1 MFFHRYLISCLS
13 QHSMAIT
20 FREPNVK
27 VIFSEKIS
35 HSDDVGVFSYQENS
49 IGRNPTKCLIH
60 FNYYKSFFIIKYD
73 NASKLGALQL
83 RPLHILQSV

>member
-1 MFFHRYLISCLS
+1 MFFHRNLISCLS

-35 HSDDVGVFSYQENS
+35 HSDDVGVFFLPRKFYRKESNKM
-49 IGRNPTKCLIH
+49 PHT
-60 FNYYKSFFIIKYD
+60 F
-73 NASKLGALQL
+73 QL
-83 RPLHILQSV
+83 L